1 MTTIYLVRHGQS
13 VKNEKSEVQ
22 GTAMDETNVLTSKGI
37 TQIEATAELLKD
49 IHFDAQYSSPLPRA
63 RQSGEILARILGLT
77 SVEEADLQE
86 KKKGTIP
93 PMQII
98 DHLKAYGDWNAK
110 TEEERWDA
118 RLVPDEESMGDV
130 YARASSALIKI
141 AARHPSRTVL
151 CTTHGGL
158 MRSVYTKIIKGT
170 LNDMWKFDNGG
181 YMIVEVND
189 QKIKLVKTHH
199 LNLVTRDHYAR

>member
-1 MTTIYLVRHGQS
+1 MTTIYLIRHGQS

-22 GTAMDETNVLTSKGI
+22 GSAMDETNVLTSKGI
-37 TQIEATAELLKD
+37 AQIEVTAELLKHT
-49 IHFDAQYSSPLPRA
+49 HFDALYSSPLPRA

-77 SVEEADLQE
+77 SVEEVDLQE

-98 DHLKAYGDWNAK
+98 DHLKAYGDWNVK

-130 YARASSALIKI
+130 YARASSVLIKI
-141 AARHPSRTVL
+141 ASRHPYQTIL
-151 CTTHGGL
+151 CATHGGF
-158 MRSVYTKIIKGT
+158 MRALYTKLINGT
-170 LNDMWKFDNGG
+170 LNDMWKFENGG
-181 YMIVEVND
+181 CMIVKVRDEKMILVEVR
-189 QKIKLVKTHH
+189 H
-199 LNLVTRDHYAR
+199 LHLVTREDHAR